1 MGREGSRV
9 EIRKIEPP
17 ENLIRAMNLQMTA
30 ERERRAAVARAE
42 GERQAAILRAE
53 GEKQALIL
61 SAEGRQQA
69 ALRDAEA
76 RVALA
81 GAEAQATQMVSDA
94 AAQHGQAGLRYF
106 IADRYVRA
114 FQSLASAP
122 NTRLVVVPMES
133 AALAGGIVQAMQLL
147 RGDDGSPDGA
157 PPQAPPPSE
166 PPAPP
171 PIAPMPMPPLVP
183 APVASPWGT
192 GSPG

>member
-1 MGREGSRV
+1 MGVKVSRV

-30 ERERRAAVARAE
+30 ERERRAVVARAD
-42 GERQAAILRAE
+42 GEREAAIKRAE

-69 ALRDAEA
+69 ANRDAEA

-81 GAEAQATQMVSDA
+81 RAEAEATQMVSDA
-94 AAQHGQAGLRYF
+94 ATRHGQAGLRYF

-114 FQSLASAP
+114 FQALASAP

-133 AALAGGIVQAMQLL
+133 SALAGGIAQAMQLL
-147 RGDDGSPDGA
+147 RGDDGTPGST
-157 PPQAPPPSE
+157 PPEMP
-166 PPAPP
+166 PPAPTPVVP
-171 PIAPMPMPPLVP
+171 PPMPHS
-183 APVASPWGT
+183 PVASPWGGGT
-192 GSPG
+192 PG